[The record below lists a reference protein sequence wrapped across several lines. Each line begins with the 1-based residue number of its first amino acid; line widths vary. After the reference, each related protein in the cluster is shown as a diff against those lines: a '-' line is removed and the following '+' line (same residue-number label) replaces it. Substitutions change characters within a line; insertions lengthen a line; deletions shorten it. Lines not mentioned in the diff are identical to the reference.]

1 MRRRVTTV
9 ATSHCKAFS
18 IQTPI
23 LCLNALILRA
33 GSCGWR
39 SADGQPSG
47 SGSAGSD
54 ASGAVRDVLPRLTTA
69 PAIIKRIHRGTTSLL
84 TGGLSSQSTLSD
96 QTPIKGH
103 IQQPWHSASNTSLSC
118 LSEKR
123 PKRYAKKLG

>member
-1 MRRRVTTV
+1 M

-33 GSCGWR
+33 GSCGW

-47 SGSAGSD
+47 SGSAGTD
-54 ASGAVRDVLPRLTTA
+54 ASGAGCDGQPRLTTA
-69 PAIIKRIHRGTTSLL
+69 PAFIKKIHRGTTSLL
-84 TGGLSSQSTLSD
+84 TGCLSSQSTLSD
-96 QTPIKGH
+96 QTIVKGY

-123 PKRYAKKLG
+123 PKRYAKKMG